1 MRPLAVAACLIAL
14 PAAAACGGGDDTG
27 NARKAASGYVT
38 ALGRRDGAGAC
49 SRMTRGLQRQ
59 FLAAIAR
66 ADARFAH
73 QPCADAMTAA
83 LRTIPSDQLARFS
96 QAKIENLK
104 LDGDSGTFRYTLG
117 QIRVDGQVAKEGGD
131 WKVSCCVPGSG

>member
-1 MRPLAVAACLIAL
+1 MRRLAVAACLLAL
-14 PAAAACGGGDDTG
+14 PAAAACGGGDETG
-27 NARKAASGYVT
+27 GARKAASGYVT

-49 SRMTRGLQRQ
+49 ARMTRGLQRQ

-66 ADARFAH
+66 ADARFGH

-83 LRTIPSDQLARFS
+83 LGTIPSDQLERFS

-104 LDGDSGTFRYTLG
+104 VAGDSGSFRYTLG
-117 QIRVDGQVAKEGGD
+117 QIRVDGEVAKEGGA
-131 WKVSCCVPGSG
+131 WKVSCCVPGAG